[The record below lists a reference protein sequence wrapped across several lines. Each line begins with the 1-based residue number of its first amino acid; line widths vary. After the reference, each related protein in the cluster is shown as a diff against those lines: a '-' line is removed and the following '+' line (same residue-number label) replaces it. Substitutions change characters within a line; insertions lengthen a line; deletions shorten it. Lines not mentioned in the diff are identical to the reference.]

1 MTNDGNYNC
10 TIASLVYTGE
20 AIAHIG
26 KEGLDFQTGKGAI
39 PLNYAN
45 VRSFCLKNYHFFLD
59 TPEGTVELSHMGHDT
74 EGFYEELWL
83 AYNSRSR
90 ESLFV
95 EGESFMNAEGEY
107 SYADDGGSAK
117 GTAKI
122 CLYPTCVCIMPPD
135 YGARRIPL
143 CFVQELELD
152 GYTIRIMLDTEEK
165 YELIRLGRDTKPFFE
180 TLGKFRKETQTQWL
194 AAHASLEANLD
205 NRLGEALGRYH
216 FLQDIC
222 GKDHVISG
230 LFSPD
235 GSEFWIAAFGNG
247 SVAVEL
253 ITEDKSATYLYRFAG
268 DAKVFE
274 KRLRHAMEA
283 MGVHREIIFMEEG
296 ALKGNPLYSMGVE
309 RNAHLR
315 FLRSCMTG
323 RVIHTESWEKRVMES
338 LIK

>member
-10 TIASLVYTGE
+10 TIASSVYTGE

-26 KEGLDFQTGKGAI
+26 KEGLDFQTGKGAF
-39 PLNYAN
+39 PLDYAN
-45 VRSFCLKNYHFFLD
+45 VRSFCLKAWHFFFD
-59 TPEGTVELSHMGHDT
+59 TPAGTLELSQMGHDT

-90 ESLFV
+90 ESLFI
-95 EGESFMNAEGEY
+95 ETEPFMKTEGEY
-107 SYADDGGSAK
+107 NYTDDGGRAS
-117 GTAKI
+117 GTAKL
-122 CLYPTCVCIMPPD
+122 CLYPTCACIMPPD
-135 YGARRIPL
+135 CGARRIPL
-143 CFVQELELD
+143 CFVQDLTLD
-152 GYTIRIMLDTEEK
+152 GYTIHIMLDTDEK
-165 YELIRLGRDTKPFFE
+165 YDLIRMGHDTRPFFE
-180 TLGKFRKETQTQWL
+180 NLGKFQKEAQAQWQ

-216 FLQDIC
+216 FLQDTC
-222 GKDHVISG
+222 GKDRVISG

-235 GSEFWIAAFGNG
+235 SSEFWVAAFGNG

-253 ITEDKSATYLYRFAG
+253 ITEDKSATYLYRFTG

-283 MGVHREIIFMEEG
+283 MGVHREIIFMEDE
-296 ALKGNPLYSMGVE
+296 ALKENPLYSMSVE

-323 RVIHTESWEKRVMES
+323 RVIHTESWEKRIREG
-338 LIK
+338 LK